1 MQKSFENFRNETKNV
16 PILENLHLNLF
27 VKRNLVE
34 LKTKYTF
41 FWKLWFLLVLFLYV
55 LVT

>member
-16 PILENLHLNLF
+16 PILENLHFNLF
-27 VKRNLVE
+27 VKRNIIK
-34 LKTKYTF
+34 LKTKSTF
-41 FWKLWFLLVLFLYV
+41 FWKLWFLVVLFLYV

>member
-16 PILENLHLNLF
+16 PILEILHLNLF
-27 VKRNLVE
+27 VKRNIIE